1 MLEGKQVY
9 LSNNTGLAQKGG
21 PVEAPIVLSEDHQ
34 PAFNHLFPGEVDLY
48 LGFDLLRAAE
58 GGNMRFVAPQTSRAA
73 VSTAQIPTAEM
84 NRNPRTVGFPEV
96 DTLVGL
102 IESNVRKGE
111 SVYIDTYWLAE
122 ALFSDIL
129 YANMI
134 LLGAACQAGMIPVK
148 ASSLEW
154 ALELNGKAVEN
165 NVRAFRWGRLA
176 VADPARLERMLG
188 KEKPSD
194 EERVAEA
201 REIVANHRRGAECLG
216 QILDMEW
223 PRAVQ
228 PAVARRFAELCEY
241 QDAAYAEAYFQ
252 FVEQVWSLE
261 RERGLSGEFTD
272 VVAHQLFRMMA
283 YKDEYEVA
291 RLATNDRA
299 VERLESHFAGPVN
312 VSYRLQPPAL
322 RWLFRKKVSF
332 GNWFHWGL
340 CALKRGKKLRGT
352 PFDPFGYLPSRRLER
367 ELIDWYRQL
376 VAAVLPH
383 LDGERYAECVELARS
398 ADEIRGFEGV
408 KERAARA
415 VRTAAA
421 RRLERL
427 QNAG

>member
-1 MLEGKQVY
+1 MSSSYSILAVGRGGTGVVTFSHLLAYAAMLEGKQVY

-21 PVEAPIVLSEDHQ
+21 PVEAPIVLSQDHQ

-58 GGNMRFVAPQTSRAA
+58 AGNMRFVAPQKSRAA

-96 DTLVGL
+96 DTLVGV

-134 LLGAACQAGMIPVK
+134 LLGAAYQAGMIPVK

-194 EERVAEA
+194 EERIGEA
-201 REIVANHRRGAECLG
+201 REIASNHRRGAECFG

-241 QDAAYAEAYFQ
+241 QDAAYAEAYLQ
-252 FVEQVWSLE
+252 FVEQVWNLE

-299 VERLESHFAGPVN
+299 VERLKSHFAGPVN

-322 RWLFRKKVSF
+322 RWLFRKKSL
-332 GNWFHWGL
+332 W
-340 CALKRGKKLRGT
+340 
-352 PFDPFGYLPSRRLER
+352 
-367 ELIDWYRQL
+367 QL
-376 VAAVLPH
+376 VPLGIV
-383 LDGERYAECVELARS
+383 CVKAR
-398 ADEIRGFEGV
+398 
-408 KERAARA
+408 
-415 VRTAAA
+415 
-421 RRLERL
+421 
-427 QNAG
+427 